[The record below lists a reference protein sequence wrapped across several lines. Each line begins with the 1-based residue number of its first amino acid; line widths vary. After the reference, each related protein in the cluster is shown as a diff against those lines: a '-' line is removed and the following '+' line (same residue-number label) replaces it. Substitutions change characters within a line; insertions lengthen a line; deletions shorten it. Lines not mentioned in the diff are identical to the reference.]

1 MGKSTISELC
11 GQLGF
16 CPHGQNLGTLSQAS
30 PKRIQETALHCCE
43 ICARNSPVLFLA
55 KVRLFWK
62 KYVLPSGEP
71 AANLLLSS
79 NQNLDTIHEITEA
92 FIVSCGDLEK
102 ESWPLAGVLPSRHLL
117 RWSTDRTL

>member
-11 GQLGF
+11 SQLGF

-30 PKRIQETALHCCE
+30 PKRIQETVLHYCK
-43 ICARNSPVLFLA
+43 ICGRSSPVAFLA
-55 KVRLFWK
+55 KVRSFWK
-62 KYVLPSGEP
+62 SYVLPSGEP
-71 AANLLLSS
+71 AANLLLTS
-79 NQNLDTIHEITEA
+79 NENLDIIYDIIEA
-92 FIVSCGDLEK
+92 FIASCGELEK